1 MGIYANWLLPICC
14 MFKVRENDIVGDTV
28 VTTRRMIEEFRGT
41 NRWIG
46 IVRYDLFERLLNW
59 KMDSGH
65 GISLR
70 SWRQQLGNGTHAAV
84 P

>member
-1 MGIYANWLLPICC
+1 MDIYANWLLPICC
-14 MFKVRENDIVGDTV
+14 MFKVRENDIVGGTV
-28 VTTRRMIEEFRGT
+28 VITRRTIEEFRGT

-46 IVRYDLFERLLNW
+46 IVQYDLFERLLNW

-70 SWRQQLGNGTHAAV
+70 SWRQRFGSGTHAAV